1 MRKVVGYTKD
11 NNGIFV
17 KDSPKSPASPSPE
30 ANPADI
36 SIDSLIGIGLLGL
49 DRLMKSILRHITAET
64 YERDTVMNL
73 KDVMT
78 MLHSLK
84 AIEKEQLAELSD
96 DDLEKMSK

>member
-11 NNGIFV
+11 ENGIFV
-17 KDSPKSPASPSPE
+17 KDKPKVSPPSPE

-96 DDLEKMSK
+96 EDLEKMSK